1 MWFRNGTLPPSPLLE
16 DVHSH
21 LAGEEETE
29 LSGCLCAIQKLI
41 SPNPSP
47 DNTTYKFPAKS
58 QAGHGLEPEGKEEA
72 SSWRQVPYQSI
83 SRDRR
88 PLSPEGGGERNGK
101 FQVVQRTRQ
110 STLGISYKKYTEGM

>member
-1 MWFRNGTLPPSPLLE
+1 MRAREWCWNGTLPPSPLLE

-58 QAGHGLEPEGKEEA
+58 HSGHGYEPEGMGETPL
-72 SSWRQVPYQSI
+72 WRQVTYHPPPAPQ
-83 SRDRR
+83 
-88 PLSPEGGGERNGK
+88 PFFP
-101 FQVVQRTRQ
+101 
-110 STLGISYKKYTEGM
+110 